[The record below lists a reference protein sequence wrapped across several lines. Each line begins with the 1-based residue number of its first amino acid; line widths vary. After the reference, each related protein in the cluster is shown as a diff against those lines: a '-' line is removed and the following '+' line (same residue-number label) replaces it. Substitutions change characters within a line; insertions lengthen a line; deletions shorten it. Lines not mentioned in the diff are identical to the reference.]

1 VNILICDDLTHR
13 ADDIPGVIPAG
24 KSTLAFFMGA
34 E

>member
-1 VNILICDDLTHR
+1 VNVRICDDLTHS
-13 ADDIPGVIPAG
+13 AGDIPGVIRAG